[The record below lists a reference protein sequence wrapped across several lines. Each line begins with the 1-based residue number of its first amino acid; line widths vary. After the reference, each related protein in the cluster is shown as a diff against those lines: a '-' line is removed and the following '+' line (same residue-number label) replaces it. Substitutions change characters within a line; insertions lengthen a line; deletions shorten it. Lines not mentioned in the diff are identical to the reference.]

1 MALTFLTTGNIWGEE
16 IPKDTIKVVDVEE
29 ILIIASPKENR
40 KLRELPTASTLL
52 SHCLLYT
59 SDAADDLLC
68 VDLGVRRIIKKKKT
82 KASWWSPRLI
92 WQASMS
98 RTELASISEGC

>member
-40 KLRELPTASTLL
+40 KLREQIGRAS
-52 SHCLLYT
+52 CRER
-59 SDAADDLLC
+59 
-68 VDLGVRRIIKKKKT
+68 V
-82 KASWWSPRLI
+82 
-92 WQASMS
+92 
-98 RTELASISEGC
+98 

>member
-1 MALTFLTTGNIWGEE
+1 MALTFLTTGNIWAEE

-52 SHCLLYT
+52 SQQ
-59 SDAADDLLC
+59 D
-68 VDLGVRRIIKKKKT
+68 
-82 KASWWSPRLI
+82 
-92 WQASMS
+92 
-98 RTELASISEGC
+98 